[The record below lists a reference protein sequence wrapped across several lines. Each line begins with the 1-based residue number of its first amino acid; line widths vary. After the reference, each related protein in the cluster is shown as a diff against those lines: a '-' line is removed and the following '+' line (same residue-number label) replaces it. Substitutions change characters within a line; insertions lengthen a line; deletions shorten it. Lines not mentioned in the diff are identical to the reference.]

1 MKSTLTRIALAMAAM
16 LLTVQLSYAQDKMI
30 SISGTVTDS
39 EKNPIPG
46 AGVLIQGTVEG
57 TMTDLDGHF
66 YMNVP
71 SKQSVIEVVCL
82 GYKTQVLTV
91 GSKINFDVV
100 LYDDASELDGVIV
113 TGYGHQKRLS
123 VIGSIE
129 TIDPDELQVGSTR
142 SLSNNLAGQLSGVIA
157 FRPSGEPGYDDSN
170 FWIRGIAS
178 FSGNTSPLVLV
189 DGVERNL
196 NDIDPAE
203 IESFSVL
210 KDASASAMY
219 GVRGANGVII
229 INTKRG
235 TVAPPAIDFRFE
247 QSIQTPTKLPEFIGA
262 AEYMSLLNDIQ
273 PDPYLKPFTNEQILK
288 TYYAYDPDLY
298 PDTDWL
304 DTITKDYALSSR
316 ANLNVSGG
324 SEILRYSLTASYY
337 HEDGILAVDETLPY
351 DTSTKLNRYNIRAN
365 VDLDLTQT
373 TTLRM
378 SVGGY
383 MQQLRKA
390 CSSTDEL
397 FSKAFETPPFV
408 HPAIYSDGTIP
419 IASAAR
425 ANPWALCTQN
435 GYYRSTKSKLESLF
449 SLEQN
454 LKMIAPGLKFKLAFA
469 FDAFNEN
476 FVTRSK
482 SPDYY
487 TVAKTR
493 DDEGNLNHNILMYG
507 QEFLGHSSNAN
518 FGNNSTYFEAN
529 LSYNTSIKDVHDID
543 ALLLY
548 NQRSYDWG
556 DIQPKRTQGIAGRL
570 SYTYD
575 RRYVGEF
582 NFGYNGSENFAKGQR
597 FGFFPS
603 VALGWLLSEEHF
615 MEEYKSTL
623 SKFKIRA
630 SAGSVGNDDIGGNRR
645 FAYLT
650 TFNTSANGYN
660 FGYDASTYFSGV
672 QEGEI
677 GVSDLTWER
686 SFKTNLGIEIGLWNS
701 LNMQFDFFNED
712 RSNIFMQRST
722 IPSQTGFLST
732 PYANYGKVNNKGFE
746 AQVNFDKRFNQ
757 DFAISLRGTFTYA
770 KNTIIE
776 IDEPESIKGTYRSI
790 TGQSIGT
797 LKGLT
802 ALGLYTEDD
811 FDSNGNLLPSL
822 PVPNLGGEVRPGD
835 IKYKD
840 MNGDNI
846 IDDQD
851 YGYIGGTSIPPC
863 VYGFGGS
870 LVWKQFDFNF
880 FFQGQAETYRIIG
893 GNNYFIPG
901 SGQGV
906 LGNVYSN
913 YTDCWME
920 DNPSQDVFW
929 PRLSAATNPN
939 NNAASTWWKKD
950 MSFLR
955 CKTLELG
962 YTVPEKLTKKL
973 GLQSTRFYISGNNL
987 FYFSG
992 FKLWDPELDTV
1003 DGLKYPS
1010 MRSVLAGVN
1019 IKF

>member
-1 MKSTLTRIALAMAAM
+1 MAAM